1 MITLAQI
8 DTQIDSAWLAI
19 NLGEL
24 SYNVRGRELTYHS
37 LSQFQQHINWLLEL
51 RQNLLGQADISSGKP
66 VCPVVQNQ
74 NSE

>member
-8 DTQIDSAWLAI
+8 DTQIDDAWSAI

-24 SYNVRGRELTYHS
+24 SYNVRGRELKYHS
-37 LSQFQQHINWLLEL
+37 LSEFQQHINWLLEL
-51 RQNLLGQADISSGKP
+51 RQSLLGQAAVAAGDP
-66 VCPVVQNQ
+66 VCPVTSYQ

>member
-8 DTQIDSAWLAI
+8 DTQIEDAWGAI

-24 SYNVRGRELTYHS
+24 SYNVRGRELRHHS
-37 LSQFQQHINWLLEL
+37 LSEFQQHINWLLEL
-51 RQNLLGQADISSGKP
+51 RQSLLGQAAVAAGDPI
-66 VCPVVQNQ
+66 CPVVQYQ

>member
-8 DTQIDSAWLAI
+8 DTQIDSAWSAI

-24 SYNVRGRELTYHS
+24 SYNVRGRELRYHS
-37 LSQFQQHINWLLEL
+37 LSEFQSHINWLLEL
-51 RQNLLGQADISSGKP
+51 RQNLLGQAAVAAGDP
-66 VCPVVQNQ
+66 LCPVVQYQ